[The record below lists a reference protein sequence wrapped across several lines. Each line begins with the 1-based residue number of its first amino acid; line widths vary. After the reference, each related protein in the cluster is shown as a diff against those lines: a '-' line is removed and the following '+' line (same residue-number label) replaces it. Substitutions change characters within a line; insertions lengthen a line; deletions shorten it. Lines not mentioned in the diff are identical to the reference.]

1 MKLSKLFM
9 MALLAGTLGVF
20 GCSDDENN
28 GGGTNGGGGS
38 GGSGVTEPC
47 TGGLCETADVKI
59 DCEASN
65 TVCKAD
71 ANGDIGMT
79 DAECDEAMTELYCVV
94 GNPGTGGA
102 GGDGGGGA
110 GGASGVDGCDKELCL
125 TEPDRKA
132 ACEEFMP
139 WCIAYCDSAEGGLC
153 GADECAGFALIFIC
167 REQV

>member
-1 MKLSKLFM
+1 M
-9 MALLAGTLGVF
+9 LAGTLGAF
-20 GCSDDENN
+20 GCSDDPPSN
-28 GGGTNGGGGS
+28 GNGGS
-38 GGSGVTEPC
+38 GGDGAAGTGGTGGGAAEPC
-47 TGGLCETADVKI
+47 TGGLCQTADVKI

-94 GNPGTGGA
+94 GTPGTGGA

-110 GGASGVDGCDKELCL
+110 GGASGVEGCDVDLCL
-125 TEPDRKA
+125 DNADRKA